1 MRIATVNE
9 HFALKVKKVNS
20 SMLLTITGATAFGCS
35 PPISRKVIFIGIPTD
50 CEVVNRCHEG
60 NRCKLHLL
68 ADSSPNAA
76 LRLAVTGTLRIGQLY
91 RSLGHST
98 IPTIITSSASN
109 PKLSK
114 LLAPQDALGSGTMSV
129 VRDWTV
135 V

>member
-1 MRIATVNE
+1 
-9 HFALKVKKVNS
+9 
-20 SMLLTITGATAFGCS
+20 MLLTITGAALGCS
-35 PPISRKVIFIGIPTD
+35 PLKSRKVIFIGIPTD

-76 LRLAVTGTLRIGQLY
+76 LRLAVIGTLRIGQLY

-109 PKLSK
+109 PKLFK
-114 LLAPQDALGSGTMSV
+114 LLAPRDALGSGTMSV